1 MRYNLICLFI
11 LLCSFVTS
19 ASNQWL
25 YYFNK
30 PASIWEES
38 VPLGNGRIGMMPWGG
53 INNERIVLNEIS
65 LWAGSK
71 QDADNPD
78 AYKYLGEI
86 RNLLFSGKN
95 KEAQQLMYKTFTCK
109 GRGGEDNAA
118 FGNFQNFGNLS
129 IDFKYPDSAATVKD
143 YRRTLDIS
151 NAISTT
157 TYTKGNIS
165 YTREYFTSFSNDIGI
180 IRLTADQKKAIS
192 LNISMFR
199 DERFRTY
206 ATGNTL
212 YVSGQM
218 NATNKDSGMKYEGQA
233 KIINKG
239 GRLTT
244 HDGSIEISGA
254 DEVLIY
260 ISLATNYKNNNPIV
274 TNLKLLKNDN
284 KSYSNLREQHI
295 QEYKKWFDRVDL
307 TLDKNQNS
315 GLPIDKRLYAFEK
328 DKSDFDLIGLYMQ
341 YGRYLLISSTRKGG
355 LPPNLQGLWA
365 PQIATPWNGDY
376 HLNINLQMNFWGA
389 ETGNL
394 SDLHLPLTEYIKSLV
409 IPGEKTAKIYYNSRG
424 WVTHI
429 LGNVW
434 GFTSPAEDPA
444 WGATNTAGAWLCQH
458 LWQHYEYT
466 KDKKYLASVYPV
478 MKGAALFFED
488 MLIEDPNNGYLVTAP
503 TTSPENK
510 YVTLQGDTVSI
521 SAGSTMDNQ
530 IIRELFTN
538 VSAAAHILKTD
549 KDWSKSLEIK
559 KAKLAPTSIGK
570 YGQVMEW
577 LEDYEEA
584 DIHHR
589 HVSQLYGLYPG
600 NELTFENTP
609 QLMEAAKT
617 TLERRGD
624 QSTGWSMAWKI
635 NFWARLK
642 DGERAYKLIGDL
654 LKPAESSW
662 GTYPNLFSAHPP
674 MQIDGNFGGSA
685 GIMEMLVQSHS
696 GYIELLPAMTQSCKN
711 GEVKGL
717 RVRGGASV
725 DFSWKNNRI
734 QEFTLKADASD
745 IFILK
750 LPSEVSSISGTK
762 KYAVDNNK
770 IYLYIKKGQTVRILF

>member
-1 MRYNLICLFI
+1 MRYYLISLSILF
-11 LLCSFVTS
+11 CSFVAS

-25 YYFNK
+25 YYFDK

-86 RNLLFSGKN
+86 RDLLFSGKN

-129 IDFKYPDSAATVKD
+129 IDFKYPDSTATVKD
-143 YRRTLDIS
+143 YKRTLDIS

-165 YTREYFTSFSNDIGI
+165 YTREYFTSFTDDIGI
-180 IRLTADQKKAIS
+180 VRLTADQKKAIS

-199 DERFRTY
+199 DERFQTY

-212 YVSGQM
+212 YISGQM

-233 KIINKG
+233 RIINKG
-239 GRLTT
+239 GKLTT

-260 ISLATNYKNNNPIV
+260 ISLATNYKNNNPTA
-274 TNLKLLKNDN
+274 TNFKLLKNDN

-295 QEYKKWFDRVDL
+295 EEYKKWFDRVDI

-328 DKSDFDLIGLYMQ
+328 DKCDFDLIGLYMQ

-409 IPGEKTAKIYYNSRG
+409 IPGQKTAKIYYNSRG

-429 LGNVW
+429 LGNIW

-510 YVTLQGDTVSI
+510 YVTQQGDSVSI

-538 VSAAAHILKTD
+538 VSKAAHILKTD

-711 GEVKGL
+711 GDVKGL
-717 RVRGGASV
+717 KVRGGASV

-734 QEFTLKADASD
+734 QEFILKADASD
-745 IFILK
+745 TFILK
-750 LPSEVSSISGTK
+750 LPSEVSSISGIK
-762 KYAVDNNK
+762 KYSVDNNK
-770 IYLYIKKGQTVRILF
+770 IYLCVKKGQKVRILF

>member
-25 YYFNK
+25 YYFDK

-78 AYKYLGEI
+78 AYKHLGEI

-109 GRGGEDNAA
+109 GRGGEDNGA

-129 IDFKYPDSAATVKD
+129 IDFKYPDSASTVKD

-165 YTREYFTSFSNDIGI
+165 YTREYFTSFTDDIGI

-212 YVSGQM
+212 YISGQM
-218 NATNKDSGMKYEGQA
+218 NATNKDSGMKYEGQTR
-233 KIINKG
+233 IINKG
-239 GRLTT
+239 GILTT

-260 ISLATNYKNNNPIV
+260 VSLATNYKNNNPTA

-307 TLDKNQNS
+307 TLDKNKNS

-409 IPGEKTAKIYYNSRG
+409 IPGQKTAKIYYNSRG

-429 LGNVW
+429 LGNIW

-654 LKPAESSW
+654 LKPAENSW

-725 DFSWKNNRI
+725 DFLWKNNRI
-734 QEFTLKADASD
+734 QEFTLKADTSD
-745 IFILK
+745 MFILK

>member
-25 YYFNK
+25 YYFDK

-86 RNLLFSGKN
+86 RDFLFSGKN

-157 TYTKGNIS
+157 TYSKGNIS
-165 YTREYFTSFSNDIGI
+165 YTREYFTSFTDDIGI

-199 DERFRTY
+199 DERFQTY

-212 YVSGQM
+212 YISGQM

-260 ISLATNYKNNNPIV
+260 ISLATNYKNNNPTA

-284 KSYSNLREQHI
+284 KSYSNLWEQHI

-409 IPGEKTAKIYYNSRG
+409 IPGQKTAKIYYNSRG

-429 LGNVW
+429 LGNIW

-510 YVTLQGDTVSI
+510 YVTLQGDTISI

-609 QLMEAAKT
+609 QLMEAAKI

-642 DGERAYKLIGDL
+642 NGERAYKLIGDL
-654 LKPAESSW
+654 LKPAESRW

-734 QEFTLKADASD
+734 QEFTLKADTSD
-745 IFILK
+745 MFILK

>member
-1 MRYNLICLFI
+1 MGSVTKAYNFI
-11 LLCSFVTS
+11 
-19 ASNQWL
+19 
-25 YYFNK
+25 
-30 PASIWEES
+30 
-38 VPLGNGRIGMMPWGG
+38 
-53 INNERIVLNEIS
+53 
-65 LWAGSK
+65 SK
-71 QDADNPD
+71 
-78 AYKYLGEI
+78 
-86 RNLLFSGKN
+86 
-95 KEAQQLMYKTFTCK
+95 
-109 GRGGEDNAA
+109 
-118 FGNFQNFGNLS
+118 
-129 IDFKYPDSAATVKD
+129 
-143 YRRTLDIS
+143 
-151 NAISTT
+151 
-157 TYTKGNIS
+157 
-165 YTREYFTSFSNDIGI
+165 
-180 IRLTADQKKAIS
+180 
-192 LNISMFR
+192 SMC
-199 DERFRTY
+199 
-206 ATGNTL
+206 N
-212 YVSGQM
+212 
-218 NATNKDSGMKYEGQA
+218 
-233 KIINKG
+233 
-239 GRLTT
+239 
-244 HDGSIEISGA
+244 
-254 DEVLIY
+254 
-260 ISLATNYKNNNPIV
+260 
-274 TNLKLLKNDN
+274 
-284 KSYSNLREQHI
+284 
-295 QEYKKWFDRVDL
+295 
-307 TLDKNQNS
+307 
-315 GLPIDKRLYAFEK
+315 
-328 DKSDFDLIGLYMQ
+328 
-341 YGRYLLISSTRKGG
+341 LLISSTRKGG

-394 SDLHLPLTEYIKSLV
+394 SDLHLPLTEYIKSLI
-409 IPGEKTAKIYYNSRG
+409 IPGQKTAKIYYNSRG

-429 LGNVW
+429 LGNIW

-584 DIHHR
+584 DMHHR

-642 DGERAYKLIGDL
+642 NGERAYKLIGDL

-725 DFSWKNNRI
+725 DFFFVVS
-734 QEFTLKADASD
+734 
-745 IFILK
+745 ILTN
-750 LPSEVSSISGTK
+750 S
-762 KYAVDNNK
+762 
-770 IYLYIKKGQTVRILF
+770 